1 MNKLSILIPAYN
13 EANTIQQTLRKIR
26 EVKLIDGFL
35 KEVII
40 IYDCSIDETAIYL
53 LLNNKK
59 AISQELNY

>member
-1 MNKLSILIPAYN
+1 MNKLSNLIPAYN
-13 EANTIQQTLRKIR
+13 EANTIQQTFRKIR